1 MALSSHL
8 HLLSQVVDLKLE
20 VLLLPSPSSLGREL
34 KLSIKEAFFFKVG
47 YFKNLLDYHKE
58 HLL

>member
-47 YFKNLLDYHKE
+47 YFKNLLDYHK
-58 HLL
+58 